1 MGGTSGVPWGEAAN
15 NVQGLSQS
23 SREQGQ
29 HLQKRSLG
37 AQEAALWQAPPVPL
51 VSSGD
56 ADAGSASLE
65 SPALEDPTQPRAQL
79 SKQAFLPRK
88 LKELDGSPMAPRP
101 GGGAAHTNAVGG
113 GGSVQPKPP
122 LSPLHMLRAQGLGA
136 GPRGSPGHG
145 DQSSEDQSK
154 MLSSQSVQTPSAPPT
169 LPVWLRAKPS
179 PNATRAPLGCPG
191 DVMDRL
197 WAPAASDGS
206 GHQHRRQAP
215 SASSCTR
222 GVPS

>member
-1 MGGTSGVPWGEAAN
+1 MPWGEAAN

-23 SREQGQ
+23 SQEQGQ

-113 GGSVQPKPP
+113 GGVCNPNP
-122 LSPLHMLRAQGLGA
+122 LSAHCTCSGHRAWVQAQGGVLGT
-136 GPRGSPGHG
+136 
-145 DQSSEDQSK
+145 E
-154 MLSSQSVQTPSAPPT
+154 
-169 LPVWLRAKPS
+169 
-179 PNATRAPLGCPG
+179 TRAP
-191 DVMDRL
+191 R
-197 WAPAASDGS
+197 
-206 GHQHRRQAP
+206 
-215 SASSCTR
+215 TR
-222 GVPS
+222 ARCYHPNQSRPLPHPQPCLCG